1 MIWYTKNELHK
12 AFLALVEEKQPL
24 IWVCCAGKSST
35 LGVFRLGTPHR
46 PALDSGA
53 YAVHLYLAGTCG
65 QQNLLASL
73 QKRAGKLRRV
83 LDDYN

>member
-1 MIWYTKNELHK
+1 MGSNCTSGVADSLPVSQQDTLAMIWYTKNELRK

-35 LGVFRLGTPHR
+35 LGTR
-46 PALDSGA
+46 
-53 YAVHLYLAGTCG
+53 G

-73 QKRAGKLRRV
+73 QK
-83 LDDYN
+83 